1 LKGFRKIFFLFFVF
15 IAMQGIS
22 QSSIPQWCDSLKLSL
37 PDSVKVQLH
46 EKIAGYYL
54 DSDYDKSIKEYET
67 IIDIYKKNSNE
78 KGQIEVF
85 QTLSNVFLFN
95 NQRNKAIT
103 QLNKALQIAMDM
115 GNDTIVSEL
124 YKSLGYA
131 FEQKSDYKNAIT
143 NYLTSLSY
151 KEKLNDIRGQAS
163 NYNSIGLIYYYQKN
177 YKQALDNFQKAL
189 NLVEQIDFKYAIA
202 SILTNM
208 ANIYMKRDADKVDSI
223 NIAIGYYEKSL
234 NIAKEMNDKYSIAST
249 LHNIGVSHFAM
260 VTSLSKTVD
269 NLKNQEDTLPESL
282 SAKKDSLNKKI
293 EGYQNMITAESDSA
307 LSYYFNSIDIK
318 NEINDSV
325 HLSISYLNIA
335 TVEDKQEKYNEALKH
350 LEIALNL
357 AKKYQLNDLLVSIY
371 DEMSFAYGKIGKY
384 EDAYNYKS
392 SYDDLKDSLAA
403 QNLNKT
409 LAELQEKYEN
419 DKKEKEI
426 ALQRS
431 KIKQQTTFQTALI
444 IFIILLVLLAF
455 VILRGYRNKRKANLL
470 LEEQNA
476 QIEAQ
481 KNEIEG
487 KNKDIMDSIN
497 YARRIQQ
504 AILPPPEVIS
514 QIFPQHFILFKPK
527 DIVSGDFYWLDEKNG
542 KKFASAVDCTGHGV
556 PGAFMSIVGA
566 NGLDKTVDD
575 LNIYHPGEIL
585 DRLSLIVED
594 SLRQKG
600 KTTVRDGM
608 DLSLIMMDKKASIL
622 EFSGANNPLYI
633 IREKGLT
640 LKVNGEEKMPAIE
653 GDTYNLFEIK
663 GDKQPIGAV
672 EERHQF
678 TNHVLTMEKGDRF
691 FLFSD
696 GYADQFGGPKNKKFM
711 YKPFKRLLLN
721 MATQNISENKELLDK
736 TFEDWKGE
744 YEQIDDVCVVG
755 VAND

>member
-1 LKGFRKIFFLFFVF
+1 MKGFRKIFFLYFVF
-15 IAMQGIS
+15 IALQGLGQFPIH
-22 QSSIPQWCDSLKLSL
+22 QWRDSLKLSL

-67 IIDIYKKNSNE
+67 IIGIYKKNNNE

-95 NQRNKAIT
+95 NQRNKAIE
-103 QLNKALQIAMDM
+103 QLNKALQIALDM

-143 NYLTSLSY
+143 NYLKSLSY
-151 KEKLNDIRGQAS
+151 NEKLKDIKGQAS

-177 YKQALDNFQKAL
+177 YKQALNNFQKAL
-189 NLVEQIDFKYAIA
+189 HLVKKIDFKYAIS
-202 SILTNM
+202 SILTNI

-223 NIAIGYYEKSL
+223 NIAIGYYRESL
-234 NIAKEMNDKYSIAST
+234 NIDREMDDKYSIAST

-260 VTSLSKTVD
+260 MTSLYKMTED
-269 NLKNQEDTLPESL
+269 LKNQEDTLPKSL

-293 EGYQNMITAESDSA
+293 EEYQNMITAESDSA
-307 LSYYFNSIDIK
+307 LSYYFKSIDIK

-325 HLSISYLNIA
+325 HLAISYLNIA

-350 LEIALNL
+350 LETALNL
-357 AKKYQLNDLLVSIY
+357 AKTYRLIDLLVSIY
-371 DEMSFAYGKIGKY
+371 NEMSFAYSKIGKY
-384 EDAYNYKS
+384 REAYEYKV
-392 SYDDLKDSLAA
+392 SYDEVKDSLAA
-403 QNLNKT
+403 QNINKT

-444 IFIILLVLLAF
+444 VFILLLVILAF

-470 LEEQNA
+470 LEEQNT

-481 KNEIEG
+481 KNEIEA

-527 DIVSGDFYWLDEKNG
+527 DVVSGDFYWIEEKNG
-542 KKFASAVDCTGHGV
+542 KKFSSAVDCTGHGV

-566 NGLDKTVDD
+566 NGLNKTVDD
-575 LNIYHPGEIL
+575 LGIFHPGEIL

-608 DLSLIMMDKKASIL
+608 DIALIMIDEKANVL

-633 IREKGLT
+633 IREKS
-640 LKVNGEEKMPAIE
+640 LKLEVNGKEILPSIE
-653 GDTYNLFEIK
+653 SDVYNLFEIK
-663 GDKQPIGAV
+663 GDKQPIGAI
-672 EERHQF
+672 EKRQKF

-696 GYADQFGGPKNKKFM
+696 GYADQFGGPDNKKFM
-711 YKPFKRLLLN
+711 YKPFKRLLLS
-721 MATQNISENKELLDK
+721 MATQNISENKALLDK
-736 TFEDWKGE
+736 TFENWKGE
-744 YEQIDDVCVVG
+744 YAQIDDVCVIG
-755 VAND
+755 IAKE